1 MAIINNAP
9 TQGYIYIKDMQILY
23 DNIIYNINNL
33 YTSNKYIY
41 WKINTSDL
49 ITSNNKLDEE
59 ENLIF
64 IIKNIE
70 GVGITTTTDLLDM
83 LFDGYN
89 KKSISEKLKEVNE
102 SNRQYQKQ
110 LEITQDNIESLSKEY
125 QENLSFEQ
133 IKERLNTAIINSN
146 SLMIDLK
153 TTLIDRLSD
162 NVFNSA
168 EKADVN
174 YKLDTI
180 NNKFEEMLGYS
191 DALIDMMAEN
201 SSDVDTTSFLE
212 YQLSLQKML
221 ADLIVEIKIVTDDN
235 KENITLADISS
246 ITSDM
251 TTILITLSSFKDSC
265 SIILSIGSEGEKT
278 LGASSTISDE
288 VYNANA
294 RIDDLSNNMNELQ
307 ASLINSFAKEQQ
319 TIQGYFDANQNLS
332 NDMLPITKSL
342 LNTDGKLTR
351 TQYNSLDALANAMV
365 NYVSKI
371 EASYQSYYNN
381 EKLGDNNKQLLKE
394 YFDDFKVKHTNF
406 INSIRVDMKDLI
418 FDKDERKEFNIRI
431 ALYREARNKLNSQM
445 LNCINLIN
453 SATSEVNLQ
462 QIEKRL
468 NDKILEVQNQVNDLN
483 SKIGN
488 INSRLS
494 NIESRL
500 DALENNTNV

>member
-1 MAIINNAP
+1 MAIINNTP
-9 TQGYIYIKDMQILY
+9 NQGYIYIKDLSIKYNEQIFP
-23 DNIIYNINNL
+23 INNI
-33 YTSNKYIY
+33 YTKDKYIY
-41 WKINTSDL
+41 WKIETSDL
-49 ITSNNKLDEE
+49 VSSNNKLDEE
-59 ENLIF
+59 EDLIF
-64 IIKNIE
+64 IIKNID
-70 GVGITTTTDLLDM
+70 GVSITATTDLLDM
-83 LFDGYN
+83 LFDGYD
-89 KKSISEKLKEVNE
+89 KKSIAEKLQNVNE
-102 SNRQYQKQ
+102 NNKFYKKQ
-110 LEITQDNIESLSKEY
+110 LEITQNNIESLSKEY
-125 QENLSFEQ
+125 QENLSYDEM
-133 IKERLNTAIINSN
+133 KELLNTAIINSN

-162 NVFNSA
+162 ETFNSA

-174 YKLDTI
+174 YRLDTI
-180 NNKFEEMLGYS
+180 NNKFQEMLGYS
-191 DALIDMMAEN
+191 DALIDILTEN
-201 SSDVDTTSFLE
+201 SKDIDTISLLE

-221 ADLIVEIKIVTDDN
+221 ADLIVEIKIITEDDR
-235 KENITLADISS
+235 ENITLVDISS
-246 ITSDM
+246 ITSNI

-265 SIILSIGSEGEKT
+265 SITLSIGTEGEKT

-288 VYNANA
+288 VYNTNA
-294 RIDDLSNNMNELQ
+294 RIDDLSNNMSELQ

-394 YFDDFKVKHTNF
+394 YFDDFKEKHTNF
-406 INSIRVDMKDLI
+406 INSIKVDMKDLI
-418 FDKDERKEFNIRI
+418 FDKDERKEFNIRL

>member
-1 MAIINNAP
+1 MIENNTP
-9 TQGYIYIKDMQILY
+9 NQGYIYVKDMTILY
-23 DNIIYNINNL
+23 DNIIYNINNI
-33 YTSNKYIY
+33 YTNNKYIY
-41 WKINTSDL
+41 WKIKSSEL
-49 ITSNNKLDEE
+49 IPTNNKLDDKED
-59 ENLIF
+59 LIF
-64 IIKNIE
+64 IIKNVN
-70 GVGITTTTDLLDM
+70 GVSIQMFTDLLDM

-89 KKSISEKLKEVNE
+89 KKSIAEKLKDVNE
-102 SNRQYQKQ
+102 NNKFYKKQ

-133 IKERLNTAIINSN
+133 IKERLNTSIINSN

-153 TTLIDRLSD
+153 TTLTDRLSD
-162 NVFNSA
+162 ETFNSA

-174 YKLDTI
+174 YRLDII

-191 DALIDMMAEN
+191 DVLIDMMAEN
-201 SSDVDTTSFLE
+201 SNDVDTTSFLE

-221 ADLIVEIKIVTDDN
+221 ADLIVEIKIITEDSE
-235 KENITLADISS
+235 ENITLADISS
-246 ITSDM
+246 ITSNI

-265 SIILSIGSEGEKT
+265 STILSIGSEGEKT

-288 VYNANA
+288 VYNTNA
-294 RIDDLSNNMNELQ
+294 RIDDLSSNMNELQ

-319 TIQGYFDANQNLS
+319 TIQGYFDANQKLS
-332 NDMLPITKSL
+332 NDMLPITNSL
-342 LNTDGKLTR
+342 LNVDGKLTVA
-351 TQYNSLDALANAMV
+351 QYNSLDALANAMV

-381 EKLGDNNKQLLKE
+381 EKLGNNNKQLLKE
-394 YFDDFKVKHTNF
+394 YFDDFKAKHTNF

-418 FDKDERKEFNIRI
+418 FNKDERKEFNIRL

>member
-1 MAIINNAP
+1 MIENNTP
-9 TQGYIYIKDMQILY
+9 NQGYIYVKDMTILY
-23 DNIIYNINNL
+23 DNIIYNINNI
-33 YTSNKYIY
+33 YTNNKYIY
-41 WKINTSDL
+41 WKIKSSEL
-49 ITSNNKLDEE
+49 IPTNNKLDDKED
-59 ENLIF
+59 LIF
-64 IIKNIE
+64 IIKNVN
-70 GVGITTTTDLLDM
+70 GVSITTTTDLLEM

-89 KKSISEKLKEVNE
+89 KKSISEKLKGVNE
-102 SNRQYQKQ
+102 NNKFYKKQ

-133 IKERLNTAIINSN
+133 IKERLNTSIINSN
-146 SLMIDLK
+146 SLTIDLK
-153 TTLIDRLSD
+153 TVLIDRLSD
-162 NVFNSA
+162 ETFNSA

-174 YKLDTI
+174 YRLDII

-191 DALIDMMAEN
+191 DALIDMIAEN
-201 SSDVDTTSFLE
+201 SNDVDTTSFLE

-221 ADLIVEIKIVTDDN
+221 ADLIVEIKIVTEDDR
-235 KENITLADISS
+235 ENITLADISS
-246 ITSDM
+246 ITSNI

-265 SIILSIGSEGEKT
+265 STILSIGSEGEKT

-288 VYNANA
+288 VYNANT
-294 RIDDLSNNMNELQ
+294 RIDDLSSNMSELQ

-319 TIQGYFDANQNLS
+319 IVQEYFDVNQKYS
-332 NDMLPITKSL
+332 NEMLPITNSL
-342 LNTDGKLTR
+342 LNVDGKLTVA
-351 TQYNSLDALANAMV
+351 QYNSLDALANGMV

-394 YFDDFKVKHTNF
+394 YFDDFKKKHIDF
-406 INSIRVDMKDLI
+406 INSIKVDMKDLI
-418 FDKDERKEFNIRI
+418 FDKDERKRFSTRL

-500 DALENNTNV
+500 DALENSTNV

>member
-1 MAIINNAP
+1 MIENNTP
-9 TQGYIYIKDMQILY
+9 NQGYIYVKDMTILY
-23 DNIIYNINNL
+23 DNIIYNINNI
-33 YTSNKYIY
+33 YTNNKYIY
-41 WKINTSDL
+41 WKIKSSEL
-49 ITSNNKLDEE
+49 IPTNNKLDDKED
-59 ENLIF
+59 LIF
-64 IIKNIE
+64 IIKNVN
-70 GVGITTTTDLLDM
+70 GVSIQMFTDLLDM

-89 KKSISEKLKEVNE
+89 KKSIAEKLKDVNE
-102 SNRQYQKQ
+102 NNKFYKKQ

-133 IKERLNTAIINSN
+133 IKERLNTSIINSN

-153 TTLIDRLSD
+153 TTLTDRLSD
-162 NVFNSA
+162 ETFNSA

-174 YKLDTI
+174 YRLDII

-201 SSDVDTTSFLE
+201 SNDVDTTSFLE

-221 ADLIVEIKIVTDDN
+221 ADLIVEIKIITEDSE
-235 KENITLADISS
+235 ENITLADISS
-246 ITSDM
+246 ITSNI

-265 SIILSIGSEGEKT
+265 STILSIGSEGEKT

-288 VYNANA
+288 VYNTNA
-294 RIDDLSNNMNELQ
+294 RIDDLSSNMNELQ

-319 TIQGYFDANQNLS
+319 TIQGYFDANQKLS
-332 NDMLPITKSL
+332 NDMLPITNSL
-342 LNTDGKLTR
+342 LNVDGKLTVA
-351 TQYNSLDALANAMV
+351 QYNSLDALANAMV

-394 YFDDFKVKHTNF
+394 YFDDFKAKHTNF

-418 FDKDERKEFNIRI
+418 FNKDERKEFNIRL

>member
-9 TQGYIYIKDMQILY
+9 TQGYIYVKDMQILY
-23 DNIIYNINNL
+23 NDVIYNINNL

-41 WKINTSDL
+41 WKIETSDL
-49 ITSNNKLDEE
+49 VSSNNKLDDKED
-59 ENLIF
+59 LIF
-64 IIKNIE
+64 IIKNID
-70 GVGITTTTDLLDM
+70 GVSITTTTDLLEM

-89 KKSISEKLKEVNE
+89 KKSIAEKLKGVTEN
-102 SNRQYQKQ
+102 NKFYKKQ

-133 IKERLNTAIINSN
+133 IKERLNTSIINSN

-168 EKADVN
+168 EKADVS
-174 YKLDTI
+174 YRLDII

-191 DALIDMMAEN
+191 DALVDMMAEN
-201 SSDVDTTSFLE
+201 SNDVDMTSFLE

-221 ADLIVEIKIVTDDN
+221 ADLIVEIKIVTEDD

-265 SIILSIGSEGEKT
+265 DITVSIYSEGEKT

-288 VYNANA
+288 VYNTNA

-319 TIQGYFDANQNLS
+319 TIQECFDANQKLS
-332 NDMLPITKSL
+332 NDMLPITDSL
-342 LNTDGKLTR
+342 LNTDGKLTVS
-351 TQYNSLDALANAMV
+351 QYNSLDALANAMV

-394 YFDDFKVKHTNF
+394 YFDDFKEKHTNF
-406 INSIRVDMKDLI
+406 INSIKVDMKDLI
-418 FDKDERKEFNIRI
+418 FNKDERKRFSTRL

-494 NIESRL
+494 DIESRL

>member
-1 MAIINNAP
+1 MIENNTP
-9 TQGYIYIKDMQILY
+9 NQGYIYVKDMTILY
-23 DNIIYNINNL
+23 DNIIYNINNI
-33 YTSNKYIY
+33 YTNNKYIY
-41 WKINTSDL
+41 WKIKSSEL
-49 ITSNNKLDEE
+49 IPTNNKLDDKED
-59 ENLIF
+59 LIF
-64 IIKNIE
+64 IIKNVN
-70 GVGITTTTDLLDM
+70 GVSIQMFTDLLDM

-89 KKSISEKLKEVNE
+89 KKSIAEKLKDVNE
-102 SNRQYQKQ
+102 NNKFYKKQ

-133 IKERLNTAIINSN
+133 IKERLNTSIINSN

-153 TTLIDRLSD
+153 TTLTDRLSD
-162 NVFNSA
+162 ETFNSA

-174 YKLDTI
+174 YRLDII

-201 SSDVDTTSFLE
+201 SNDVDTTSFLE

-221 ADLIVEIKIVTDDN
+221 ADLIVEIKIITEDSE
-235 KENITLADISS
+235 ENITLADISS
-246 ITSDM
+246 ITSNI

-265 SIILSIGSEGEKT
+265 STILSIGSEGEKT

-288 VYNANA
+288 VYNTNA
-294 RIDDLSNNMNELQ
+294 RIDDLSSNMNELQ

-319 TIQGYFDANQNLS
+319 TIQGYFDANQKLS
-332 NDMLPITKSL
+332 NDMLPITNSL
-342 LNTDGKLTR
+342 LNVDGKLTVA
-351 TQYNSLDALANAMV
+351 QYNSLDALANAMV

-381 EKLGDNNKQLLKE
+381 EKLGNNNKQLLKE
-394 YFDDFKVKHTNF
+394 YFDDFKAKHTNF

-418 FDKDERKEFNIRI
+418 FNKDERKEFNIRL

>member
-9 TQGYIYIKDMQILY
+9 TQGYIYIKDLSIKYNEQIFP
-23 DNIIYNINNL
+23 INNI
-33 YTSNKYIY
+33 YTKDKYIY
-41 WKINTSDL
+41 WKIETSDL
-49 ITSNNKLDEE
+49 VSSNNKLDEE
-59 ENLIF
+59 EDLIF
-64 IIKNIE
+64 IIKNIDGI
-70 GVGITTTTDLLDM
+70 GVTTTTDLLEM

-89 KKSISEKLKEVNE
+89 KKSIAEKLKGINE
-102 SNRQYQKQ
+102 NNKFYKKQ

-133 IKERLNTAIINSN
+133 IKERLNTSIINSN

-153 TTLIDRLSD
+153 TTLTDRLSD
-162 NVFNSA
+162 ETFNSA

-174 YKLDTI
+174 YRLDTI

-201 SSDVDTTSFLE
+201 SNDVDTTSFLE

-221 ADLIVEIKIVTDDN
+221 ADLIVEIKIVTEDD

-265 SIILSIGSEGEKT
+265 DITVSIYSEGEKT

-288 VYNANA
+288 VYNTNA
-294 RIDDLSNNMNELQ
+294 RIDDLSSNMSELQ

-319 TIQGYFDANQNLS
+319 TIQGYFDANQKLS
-332 NDMLPITKSL
+332 NDMLPITNSL
-342 LNTDGKLTR
+342 LNTDGKLTVS
-351 TQYNSLDALANAMV
+351 QYNSLDALANAMV

-381 EKLGDNNKQLLKE
+381 EKLGNNNKQLLKE
-394 YFDDFKVKHTNF
+394 YFDDFKAKHTNF

-418 FDKDERKEFNIRI
+418 FDKNERKEFNIRI

-468 NDKILEVQNQVNDLN
+468 NDKILQVQNQVNALSTKIDTIN
-483 SKIGN
+483 SK
-488 INSRLS
+488 LS

-500 DALENNTNV
+500 DSLENNTTT

>member
-9 TQGYIYIKDMQILY
+9 TQGYIYVKDMQILY
-23 DNIIYNINNL
+23 NDVIYNINNL

-41 WKINTSDL
+41 WKIESSEL
-49 ITSNNKLDEE
+49 IPTNNKLDDKED
-59 ENLIF
+59 LIF
-64 IIKNIE
+64 IIKNVN
-70 GVGITTTTDLLDM
+70 GVAIQMFTDLLDM

-89 KKSISEKLKEVNE
+89 KKSIAEKLKDVNE
-102 SNRQYQKQ
+102 NNKFYKKQ

-133 IKERLNTAIINSN
+133 IKELLNTSIINSN

-153 TTLIDRLSD
+153 TTLTDRLSD
-162 NVFNSA
+162 ETFNSA

-174 YKLDTI
+174 YRLDII

-201 SSDVDTTSFLE
+201 SNDVDTTSFLE

-221 ADLIVEIKIVTDDN
+221 ADLIVEIKIVTEDDR
-235 KENITLADISS
+235 ENITLADISS
-246 ITSDM
+246 ITSNI

-265 SIILSIGSEGEKT
+265 STILSIGSEGEKT

-288 VYNANA
+288 VYNTNA
-294 RIDDLSNNMNELQ
+294 RIDDLSSNMSELQ

-319 TIQGYFDANQNLS
+319 TIQGYFDANQKYS
-332 NDMLPITKSL
+332 NDMLPIINSL
-342 LNTDGKLTR
+342 LNVDGKLTVA
-351 TQYNSLDALANAMV
+351 QYNSLDALANGMV

-394 YFDDFKVKHTNF
+394 YFDDFKAKHTDF
-406 INSIRVDMKDLI
+406 INSIKVDMKDLI
-418 FDKDERKEFNIRI
+418 FNKDERKRFTIRL

>member
-1 MAIINNAP
+1 MIENNTP
-9 TQGYIYIKDMQILY
+9 NQGYIYVKDMTILY
-23 DNIIYNINNL
+23 DNIIYNINNI
-33 YTSNKYIY
+33 YTNNKYIY
-41 WKINTSDL
+41 WKIKSSEL
-49 ITSNNKLDEE
+49 IPTNNKLDDKED
-59 ENLIF
+59 LIF
-64 IIKNIE
+64 IIKNVN
-70 GVGITTTTDLLDM
+70 GVSIQMFTDLLDM

-89 KKSISEKLKEVNE
+89 KKSIAEKLKDVNE
-102 SNRQYQKQ
+102 NNKFYKKQ

-133 IKERLNTAIINSN
+133 IKERLNTSIINSN

-153 TTLIDRLSD
+153 TTLTDRLSD
-162 NVFNSA
+162 ETFNSA

-174 YKLDTI
+174 YRLDII

-201 SSDVDTTSFLE
+201 SNDVDTTSFLE

-221 ADLIVEIKIVTDDN
+221 ADLIVEIKIITEDSE
-235 KENITLADISS
+235 ENITLADISS
-246 ITSDM
+246 ITSNI

-265 SIILSIGSEGEKT
+265 STILSIGSEGEKT

-288 VYNANA
+288 VYNTNA
-294 RIDDLSNNMNELQ
+294 RIDDLSSNMNELQ

-319 TIQGYFDANQNLS
+319 TIQGYFDANQKLS
-332 NDMLPITKSL
+332 NDMLPITNSL
-342 LNTDGKLTR
+342 LNVDGKLTVA
-351 TQYNSLDALANAMV
+351 QYNSLDALANAMV

-381 EKLGDNNKQLLKE
+381 EKLGNNNKQLLKE
-394 YFDDFKVKHTNF
+394 YFDDFKTKHTNF

-418 FDKDERKEFNIRI
+418 FNKDERKEFNIRL

-500 DALENNTNV
+500 DALENNTHI

>member
-1 MAIINNAP
+1 MIENNTP
-9 TQGYIYIKDMQILY
+9 NQGYIYVKDMTILY
-23 DNIIYNINNL
+23 DNIIYNINNI
-33 YTSNKYIY
+33 YTNNKYIY
-41 WKINTSDL
+41 WKIKSSEL
-49 ITSNNKLDEE
+49 IPTNNKLDDKED
-59 ENLIF
+59 LIF
-64 IIKNIE
+64 IIKNVN
-70 GVGITTTTDLLDM
+70 GVSIQMFTDLLDM

-89 KKSISEKLKEVNE
+89 KKSIAEKLKDVNE
-102 SNRQYQKQ
+102 NNKFYKKQ

-133 IKERLNTAIINSN
+133 IKELLNTAIINSN

-153 TTLIDRLSD
+153 TTLTDRLSD
-162 NVFNSA
+162 ETFNSA

-174 YKLDTI
+174 YRLDII

-201 SSDVDTTSFLE
+201 SNDVDTTSFLE

-221 ADLIVEIKIVTDDN
+221 ADLIVEIKIVTEDDR
-235 KENITLADISS
+235 ENITLADISS
-246 ITSDM
+246 ITSNI

-265 SIILSIGSEGEKT
+265 DITLSISTEGEKT

-288 VYNANA
+288 VYNTNA
-294 RIDDLSNNMNELQ
+294 RIDDLSSNMNELQ

-319 TIQGYFDANQNLS
+319 TIQGYFDANQKLS
-332 NDMLPITKSL
+332 NDMLPITNSL
-342 LNTDGKLTR
+342 LNVDGKLTVA
-351 TQYNSLDALANAMV
+351 QYNSLDALANAMV

-381 EKLGDNNKQLLKE
+381 EKLGNNNKQLLKE
-394 YFDDFKVKHTNF
+394 YFDDFKAKHTNF

-418 FDKDERKEFNIRI
+418 FNKDERKEFNIRL

>member
-9 TQGYIYIKDMQILY
+9 TQGYIYIKDMTILY
-23 DNIIYNINNL
+23 DNIIYNINNI
-33 YTSNKYIY
+33 YTNNKYIY
-41 WKINTSDL
+41 WKIKSSEL
-49 ITSNNKLDEE
+49 IPTNNKLDDKED
-59 ENLIF
+59 LIF
-64 IIKNIE
+64 IIKNVN
-70 GVGITTTTDLLDM
+70 GVSITTTTDLLEM

-89 KKSISEKLKEVNE
+89 KKSIAEKLQNVTENNKF
-102 SNRQYQKQ
+102 YKKQ

-133 IKERLNTAIINSN
+133 IKERLNTSIINSN

-153 TTLIDRLSD
+153 TTLTDRLSD
-162 NVFNSA
+162 EIFNSA

-174 YKLDTI
+174 YRLDVI
-180 NNKFEEMLGYS
+180 NNKFQEMLGYS

-201 SSDVDTTSFLE
+201 SNDVDMTSFLE

-221 ADLIVEIKIVTDDN
+221 ADLIVEIKIVTEDD

-265 SIILSIGSEGEKT
+265 DITVSIYSEGEKT

-288 VYNANA
+288 VYNTNA
-294 RIDDLSNNMNELQ
+294 RIDDLSSNMSELQ

-319 TIQGYFDANQNLS
+319 TIQGYFDANQKLS
-332 NDMLPITKSL
+332 NDMLPITNSL
-342 LNTDGKLTR
+342 LNTDGKLTVS
-351 TQYNSLDALANAMV
+351 QYNSLDALANAMV

-381 EKLGDNNKQLLKE
+381 EKLGNNNKQLLKE
-394 YFDDFKVKHTNF
+394 YFDDFKAKHTNF

-418 FDKDERKEFNIRI
+418 FDKNERKEFNIRI

-468 NDKILEVQNQVNDLN
+468 NDKILQVQNQVNALSTKIDTIN
-483 SKIGN
+483 SK
-488 INSRLS
+488 LS

-500 DALENNTNV
+500 DSLENNTTT

>member
-9 TQGYIYIKDMQILY
+9 TQGYIYIKDLSIKYNEQIFP
-23 DNIIYNINNL
+23 INNI
-33 YTSNKYIY
+33 YTKDKYIY
-41 WKINTSDL
+41 WKIETSDL
-49 ITSNNKLDEE
+49 VSSNNKLDDKED
-59 ENLIF
+59 LIF

-70 GVGITTTTDLLDM
+70 GVSVTTTTDTLEM

-89 KKSISEKLKEVNE
+89 KKSIAEKLKGVTEN
-102 SNRQYQKQ
+102 NKFYKKQ

-133 IKERLNTAIINSN
+133 IKELLNTAIINSN

-153 TTLIDRLSD
+153 TTLTDRLSD
-162 NVFNSA
+162 ETFNSA

-174 YKLDTI
+174 YRLDTI

-201 SSDVDTTSFLE
+201 SNDVDTTSFLE

-221 ADLIVEIKIVTDDN
+221 ADLIVEIKIVTEDDR
-235 KENITLADISS
+235 ENITLADISS
-246 ITSDM
+246 ITSNI

-265 SIILSIGSEGEKT
+265 STILSIGSEGEKT

-288 VYNANA
+288 VYNTNA
-294 RIDDLSNNMNELQ
+294 RIDDLSSNMSELQ

-319 TIQGYFDANQNLS
+319 TIQGYFDANQKYS
-332 NDMLPITKSL
+332 NDMLPIINSL
-342 LNTDGKLTR
+342 LNVDGKLTVA
-351 TQYNSLDALANAMV
+351 QYNSLDALANGMV

-394 YFDDFKVKHTNF
+394 YFDDFKAKHTDF
-406 INSIRVDMKDLI
+406 INSIKVDMKDLI
-418 FDKDERKEFNIRI
+418 FNKDERKRFTIRL

>member
-9 TQGYIYIKDMQILY
+9 TQGYIYVKDMQILY

-41 WKINTSDL
+41 WKIETSDL
-49 ITSNNKLDEE
+49 VSSNNKLDEE

-70 GVGITTTTDLLDM
+70 GVGITTTTDTLDM

-89 KKSISEKLKEVNE
+89 KKSIAEKLQNVNE
-102 SNRQYQKQ
+102 NNKFYKKQ

-133 IKERLNTAIINSN
+133 IKERLNTSIINSN

-162 NVFNSA
+162 EIFNSA
-168 EKADVN
+168 EKADVS
-174 YKLDTI
+174 YRLDTI

-201 SSDVDTTSFLE
+201 SNDVDTTSFLE

-246 ITSDM
+246 ITSNI

-265 SIILSIGSEGEKT
+265 DTTLSVSSEGEKT

-288 VYNANA
+288 VYNTNA
-294 RIDDLSNNMNELQ
+294 RIDDLSNNMTELQ

-342 LNTDGKLTR
+342 LNTDGKLTK

-394 YFDDFKVKHTNF
+394 YFDDFKEKHTDF
-406 INSIRVDMKDLI
+406 INSIKVDMKDLI
-418 FDKDERKEFNIRI
+418 FDKDERKKFNTRL
-431 ALYREARNKLNSQM
+431 ALYRETRNKLNSQM
-445 LNCINLIN
+445 LSCINLIN

-500 DALENNTNV
+500 DSLENNTNV

>member
-1 MAIINNAP
+1 MIENNTP
-9 TQGYIYIKDMQILY
+9 NQGYIYIKDMQVLY
-23 DNIIYNINNL
+23 NDVIYNINNI
-33 YTSNKYIY
+33 YSNNKYIY
-41 WKINTSDL
+41 WKIETSNL
-49 ITSNNKLDEE
+49 ITSNNKLNEE
-59 ENLIF
+59 ESLIC
-64 IIKNIE
+64 IIKNVD
-70 GVGITTTTDLLDM
+70 GVAIQMPTEIISI
-83 LFDGYN
+83 LFDGYD
-89 KKSISEKLKEVNE
+89 KKSISEKLKGINE
-102 SNRQYQKQ
+102 NNKSYKKQ

-133 IKERLNTAIINSN
+133 IKELLNTAIINSN

-162 NVFNSA
+162 ETFNSA

-174 YKLDTI
+174 YRLDTI

-191 DALIDMMAEN
+191 DALIDMMVEN
-201 SSDVDTTSFLE
+201 SNDVDTTSFLE

-221 ADLIVEIKIVTDDN
+221 ADLIVEIKIITEDN
-235 KENITLADISS
+235 RENITLADISS
-246 ITSDM
+246 ITSNI

-265 SIILSIGSEGEKT
+265 DITVSIYSEGEKT

-288 VYNANA
+288 VYNTNA
-294 RIDDLSNNMNELQ
+294 RIDDLSSNMYELQ

-319 TIQGYFDANQNLS
+319 TIQGYFDANQKYS
-332 NDMLPITKSL
+332 NDMLPITNSL
-342 LNTDGKLTR
+342 LNVDGKLTVA
-351 TQYNSLDALANAMV
+351 QYNSLDALANAMV

-394 YFDDFKVKHTNF
+394 YFDDFKAKHTNF

-453 SATSEVNLQ
+453 SATSEINLQ

-500 DALENNTNV
+500 DALENNTTT

>member
-9 TQGYIYIKDMQILY
+9 TQGYIYVKDLSIKYNEQIFP
-23 DNIIYNINNL
+23 INNI
-33 YTSNKYIY
+33 YTKDKYIY
-41 WKINTSDL
+41 WKIETSDL
-49 ITSNNKLDEE
+49 VSSNNKLDDKED
-59 ENLIF
+59 LIF
-64 IIKNIE
+64 IIKNID
-70 GVGITTTTDLLDM
+70 GVSITTTTDLLDM
-83 LFDGYN
+83 LFDGYD
-89 KKSISEKLKEVNE
+89 KKSIAEKLQNVNE
-102 SNRQYQKQ
+102 NNKFYKKQ

-133 IKERLNTAIINSN
+133 IKELLNTAIINSN

-153 TTLIDRLSD
+153 TTLTDRLSD
-162 NVFNSA
+162 ETFNSA

-174 YKLDTI
+174 YRLDII

-201 SSDVDTTSFLE
+201 SNDVDTTSFLE

-221 ADLIVEIKIVTDDN
+221 ADLIVEIKIVTEDDR
-235 KENITLADISS
+235 ENITLADISS
-246 ITSDM
+246 ITSNI

-265 SIILSIGSEGEKT
+265 STILSIGSEGEKT

-288 VYNANA
+288 VYNTNA
-294 RIDDLSNNMNELQ
+294 RIDDLSSNMSELQ

-319 TIQGYFDANQNLS
+319 TVQGYFDANQKYS
-332 NDMLPITKSL
+332 NDMLPITNSL
-342 LNTDGKLTR
+342 LNVDGKLTVA
-351 TQYNSLDALANAMV
+351 QYNSLDALANGMI

-381 EKLGDNNKQLLKE
+381 EKLGNNNKQLLKE
-394 YFDDFKVKHTNF
+394 YFDDFKAKHTNF

-418 FDKDERKEFNIRI
+418 FDKDERKEFNIRL

-500 DALENNTNV
+500 DALENNTTT

>member
-1 MAIINNAP
+1 
-9 TQGYIYIKDMQILY
+9 
-23 DNIIYNINNL
+23 
-33 YTSNKYIY
+33 
-41 WKINTSDL
+41 
-49 ITSNNKLDEE
+49 
-59 ENLIF
+59 
-64 IIKNIE
+64 
-70 GVGITTTTDLLDM
+70 
-83 LFDGYN
+83 
-89 KKSISEKLKEVNE
+89 
-102 SNRQYQKQ
+102 
-110 LEITQDNIESLSKEY
+110 
-125 QENLSFEQ
+125 
-133 IKERLNTAIINSN
+133 
-146 SLMIDLK
+146 
-153 TTLIDRLSD
+153 
-162 NVFNSA
+162 
-168 EKADVN
+168 
-174 YKLDTI
+174 
-180 NNKFEEMLGYS
+180 
-191 DALIDMMAEN
+191 
-201 SSDVDTTSFLE
+201 
-212 YQLSLQKML
+212 ML
-221 ADLIVEIKIVTDDN
+221 ADLIVEIKIITEDN
-235 KENITLADISS
+235 RENITLVDISS
-246 ITSDM
+246 ITSNI

-265 SIILSIGSEGEKT
+265 STILSIGSEGEKT

-288 VYNANA
+288 VYNTNA
-294 RIDDLSNNMNELQ
+294 RIDDLSSNMSELQ

-319 TIQGYFDANQNLS
+319 TIQGYFDANQKYS

-342 LNTDGKLTR
+342 LNTDGKLTVA
-351 TQYNSLDALANAMV
+351 QYNSLDALANAMV

-381 EKLGDNNKQLLKE
+381 EKLGNNNKQLLKE
-394 YFDDFKVKHTNF
+394 YFDDFKTKHTNF

-418 FDKDERKEFNIRI
+418 FNKDERKEFNIRL

>member
-9 TQGYIYIKDMQILY
+9 TQGYIYIKDLSIKYNEQIFP
-23 DNIIYNINNL
+23 INNI
-33 YTSNKYIY
+33 YTKDKYIY
-41 WKINTSDL
+41 WKIETSDL
-49 ITSNNKLDEE
+49 VSSNNKLDEK

-70 GVGITTTTDLLDM
+70 GIGVTTTTEIISI
-83 LFDGYN
+83 LFDGYD
-89 KKSISEKLKEVNE
+89 KKSISEKLKGINE
-102 SNRQYQKQ
+102 NNKFYKKQ

-133 IKERLNTAIINSN
+133 IKELLNTAIINSN

-153 TTLIDRLSD
+153 TTLTDRLSD
-162 NVFNSA
+162 ETFNSA

-174 YKLDTI
+174 YRLDII

-201 SSDVDTTSFLE
+201 SNDVDTTSFLE

-221 ADLIVEIKIVTDDN
+221 ADLIVEIKIVTEDDR
-235 KENITLADISS
+235 ENITLVDVSS
-246 ITSDM
+246 ITSNI

-265 SIILSIGSEGEKT
+265 SITLSIGTEGEKT

-288 VYNANA
+288 VYNTNT

-319 TIQGYFDANQNLS
+319 TIQGYFDANQKLS
-332 NDMLPITKSL
+332 NDMLPITNSL
-342 LNTDGKLTR
+342 LNTDGKLTVA
-351 TQYNSLDALANAMV
+351 QYNSLDALANAMV

-394 YFDDFKVKHTNF
+394 YFDDFKAKHTNF

-418 FDKDERKEFNIRI
+418 FNKDERKEFNIRL

>member
-41 WKINTSDL
+41 WKIETSDL
-49 ITSNNKLDEE
+49 VSSNNKLDEE

-70 GVGITTTTDLLDM
+70 GVGITTTTKIISI

-89 KKSISEKLKEVNE
+89 KKSIAEKLKEVNE
-102 SNRQYQKQ
+102 NNRQYQKQ

-133 IKERLNTAIINSN
+133 IKERLNTSIINSN
-146 SLMIDLK
+146 SSMIDLK

-180 NNKFEEMLGYS
+180 NNKFQEMLGYS
-191 DALIDMMAEN
+191 DALVDMMAEN
-201 SSDVDTTSFLE
+201 SNNVDTTSLLE

-221 ADLIVEIKIVTDDN
+221 ADLVTEIKIITEGSE
-235 KENITLADISS
+235 ENITLADISS

-265 SIILSIGSEGEKT
+265 DITVSIFSEGEKT

-288 VYNANA
+288 VYNTNT

-394 YFDDFKVKHTNF
+394 YFDDFKEKHTNF
-406 INSIRVDMKDLI
+406 INSIKVDMKDLI
-418 FDKDERKEFNIRI
+418 FDKDERKKFNIRLT
-431 ALYREARNKLNSQM
+431 LYREARNKLNSQM

>member
-1 MAIINNAP
+1 MIENNTP
-9 TQGYIYIKDMQILY
+9 NQGYIYIKDMQVLY
-23 DNIIYNINNL
+23 NDVIYNINNI
-33 YTSNKYIY
+33 YSSNKYIY
-41 WKINTSDL
+41 WKIETSNL
-49 ITSNNKLDEE
+49 ITSNNKLNEE
-59 ENLIF
+59 ESLIC
-64 IIKNIE
+64 IIKNVD
-70 GVGITTTTDLLDM
+70 GVAIQMPTEIISI
-83 LFDGYN
+83 LFDGYD
-89 KKSISEKLKEVNE
+89 KRSISEKIKSINKN
-102 SNRQYQKQ
+102 SKSYKKQ

-133 IKERLNTAIINSN
+133 IKERLNTSIINSN

-153 TTLIDRLSD
+153 TVLIDRLSD
-162 NVFNSA
+162 EVFNSD
-168 EKADVN
+168 EKADVS
-174 YKLDTI
+174 YRLDII

-191 DALIDMMAEN
+191 DALVDMMAEN
-201 SSDVDTTSFLE
+201 SNDVDMTSFLE

-221 ADLIVEIKIVTDDN
+221 ADLIVEIKIVTEDD

-265 SIILSIGSEGEKT
+265 DITVSIYSEGEKT

-288 VYNANA
+288 VYNTNA
-294 RIDDLSNNMNELQ
+294 RIDDLSSNMYELQ

-319 TIQGYFDANQNLS
+319 TIQGYFDANQKYS

-342 LNTDGKLTR
+342 LNTDGKLTVA
-351 TQYNSLDALANAMV
+351 QYNSLDALANAMV

-394 YFDDFKVKHTNF
+394 YFDDFKAKHTNF

-418 FDKDERKEFNIRI
+418 FDKDERKEFNIRL

-500 DALENNTNV
+500 DALENNTTT

>member
-1 MAIINNAP
+1 MIENNTP
-9 TQGYIYIKDMQILY
+9 NQGYIYVKDMTILY
-23 DNIIYNINNL
+23 DNIIYNINNI
-33 YTSNKYIY
+33 YTNNKYIY
-41 WKINTSDL
+41 WKIKSSEL
-49 ITSNNKLDEE
+49 IPTNNKLDDKED
-59 ENLIF
+59 LIF
-64 IIKNIE
+64 IIKNVN
-70 GVGITTTTDLLDM
+70 GVSIQMFTDLLDM

-89 KKSISEKLKEVNE
+89 KKSIAEKLKDVNE
-102 SNRQYQKQ
+102 NNKFYKKQ

-133 IKERLNTAIINSN
+133 IKERLNTSIINSN

-153 TTLIDRLSD
+153 TTLTDRLSD
-162 NVFNSA
+162 ETFNSA

-174 YKLDTI
+174 YRLDII

-201 SSDVDTTSFLE
+201 SNDVDTTSFLE

-221 ADLIVEIKIVTDDN
+221 ADLIVEIKIITEDSE
-235 KENITLADISS
+235 ENITLADISS
-246 ITSDM
+246 ITSNI

-265 SIILSIGSEGEKT
+265 STILSIGSEGEKT

-288 VYNANA
+288 VYNTNA
-294 RIDDLSNNMNELQ
+294 RIDDLSSNMNELQ

-319 TIQGYFDANQNLS
+319 TIQGYFDANQKLS
-332 NDMLPITKSL
+332 NDMLPITNSL
-342 LNTDGKLTR
+342 LNVDGKLTVA
-351 TQYNSLDALANAMV
+351 QYNSLDALANAMV

-381 EKLGDNNKQLLKE
+381 EKLGNNNKQLLKE
-394 YFDDFKVKHTNF
+394 YFDNFKAKHTNF

-418 FDKDERKEFNIRI
+418 FNKDERKEFNIRL

-500 DALENNTNV
+500 DALENNTNA

>member
-1 MAIINNAP
+1 MAIINNTP
-9 TQGYIYIKDMQILY
+9 NQGYIYIKDMTILY
-23 DNIIYNINNL
+23 DNIIYNINNI
-33 YTSNKYIY
+33 YTNNKYIY
-41 WKINTSDL
+41 WKIKSSEL
-49 ITSNNKLDEE
+49 IPTNNKLDDKED
-59 ENLIF
+59 LIF
-64 IIKNIE
+64 IIKNVN
-70 GVGITTTTDLLDM
+70 GVSITTTTDLLDM

-89 KKSISEKLKEVNE
+89 KKSIAEKLQNVNE
-102 SNRQYQKQ
+102 NNKFYKKQ

-133 IKERLNTAIINSN
+133 IKELLNTAIINSN

-153 TTLIDRLSD
+153 TTLTDRLSD
-162 NVFNSA
+162 ETFNSA

-174 YKLDTI
+174 YRLDII

-201 SSDVDTTSFLE
+201 SNDVDTTSFLE

-221 ADLIVEIKIVTDDN
+221 ADLIVEIKIVTEDDR
-235 KENITLADISS
+235 ENITLADISS
-246 ITSDM
+246 ITSNI

-265 SIILSIGSEGEKT
+265 STILSIGSEGEKT

-288 VYNANA
+288 VYNTNA
-294 RIDDLSNNMNELQ
+294 RIDDLSSNMNELQ
-307 ASLINSFAKEQQ
+307 SSLINSFAKEQQ
-319 TIQGYFDANQNLS
+319 TIQGYFDANQKLS
-332 NDMLPITKSL
+332 NDMLPITNSL
-342 LNTDGKLTR
+342 LNVDGKLTVA
-351 TQYNSLDALANAMV
+351 QYNSLDALANGMI

-394 YFDDFKVKHTNF
+394 YFDDFKEKHTDF
-406 INSIRVDMKDLI
+406 INSIKVDMKDLT
-418 FDKDERKEFNIRI
+418 FDKDERKEFNIRL
-431 ALYREARNKLNSQM
+431 ALYRETRNKLNSQM

>member
-9 TQGYIYIKDMQILY
+9 TQGYIYIKDMTILY
-23 DNIIYNINNL
+23 DNIIYNINNI
-33 YTSNKYIY
+33 YTNNKYIY
-41 WKINTSDL
+41 WKIESSNL
-49 ITSNNKLDEE
+49 ITSNNKLDDKED
-59 ENLIF
+59 LIF
-64 IIKNIE
+64 IIKNVN
-70 GVGITTTTDLLDM
+70 GVAIQMSTDLLEM

-89 KKSISEKLKEVNE
+89 KKSIAEKLQKVNE
-102 SNRQYQKQ
+102 NNKFYKKQ

-133 IKERLNTAIINSN
+133 IKERLNTSIINSN

-162 NVFNSA
+162 EIFNSA
-168 EKADVN
+168 EKADVS
-174 YKLDTI
+174 YRLDII

-201 SSDVDTTSFLE
+201 SNDVDTTSFLE

-221 ADLIVEIKIVTDDN
+221 ADLVTEIKVITNDDR
-235 KENITLADISS
+235 ENITLADISS
-246 ITSDM
+246 ITSNI

-265 SIILSIGSEGEKT
+265 DTTLSVSSEGEKT

-288 VYNANA
+288 VYNTNA
-294 RIDDLSNNMNELQ
+294 RIDDLSNNMTELQ

-332 NDMLPITKSL
+332 NDMLSITKSL
-342 LNTDGKLTR
+342 LNTDGKLTK

-394 YFDDFKVKHTNF
+394 YFDNFKEKHTDF
-406 INSIRVDMKDLI
+406 INSIKVDMKDLI
-418 FDKDERKEFNIRI
+418 FDKDERKKFNIRL

-500 DALENNTNV
+500 DSLENDTNA

>member
-9 TQGYIYIKDMQILY
+9 TQGYIYIKDMTILY
-23 DNIIYNINNL
+23 DNIIYNINNI
-33 YTSNKYIY
+33 YTNNKYIY
-41 WKINTSDL
+41 WKIKSSEL
-49 ITSNNKLDEE
+49 IPTNNKLDDKED
-59 ENLIF
+59 LIF
-64 IIKNIE
+64 IIKNVN
-70 GVGITTTTDLLDM
+70 GVSITTTTDLLEM

-89 KKSISEKLKEVNE
+89 KKSIAEKLQNVTENNKF
-102 SNRQYQKQ
+102 YKKQ

-133 IKERLNTAIINSN
+133 IKERLNTSIINSN

-153 TTLIDRLSD
+153 TTLTDRLSD
-162 NVFNSA
+162 EIFNSA

-174 YKLDTI
+174 YRLDVI
-180 NNKFEEMLGYS
+180 NNKFQEMLGYS

-201 SSDVDTTSFLE
+201 SNDVDMTSFLE

-221 ADLIVEIKIVTDDN
+221 ADLIVEIKIVTEDD

-265 SIILSIGSEGEKT
+265 DITVSIYSEGEKT

-288 VYNANA
+288 VYNTNA
-294 RIDDLSNNMNELQ
+294 RIDDLSSNMSELQ

-319 TIQGYFDANQNLS
+319 TIQGYFDANQKLS
-332 NDMLPITKSL
+332 NDMLPITNSL
-342 LNTDGKLTR
+342 LNTDGKLTVS
-351 TQYNSLDALANAMV
+351 QYNSLDALANAMV

-381 EKLGDNNKQLLKE
+381 EKLGNNNKQLLKE
-394 YFDDFKVKHTNF
+394 YFDDFKAKHTNF

-468 NDKILEVQNQVNDLN
+468 NDKILQVQNQVNALSTKIDTIN
-483 SKIGN
+483 SK
-488 INSRLS
+488 LS

-500 DALENNTNV
+500 DSLENNTTT

>member
-1 MAIINNAP
+1 MAIENNTP
-9 TQGYIYIKDMQILY
+9 NQGYIYIKDMTILY
-23 DNIIYNINNL
+23 DNIIYNINNI
-33 YTSNKYIY
+33 YTNNKYIY
-41 WKINTSDL
+41 WKIKSSEL
-49 ITSNNKLDEE
+49 IPTNNKLDDRED
-59 ENLIF
+59 LIF
-64 IIKNIE
+64 IIKNVN
-70 GVGITTTTDLLDM
+70 GVSITTTTEIISI

-89 KKSISEKLKEVNE
+89 KKSIAEKLQKVNE
-102 SNRQYQKQ
+102 NNKFYKKQ

-133 IKERLNTAIINSN
+133 IKELLNTAIINSN

-153 TTLIDRLSD
+153 TTLTDRLSD
-162 NVFNSA
+162 ETFNSA

-174 YKLDTI
+174 YRLDTI

-201 SSDVDTTSFLE
+201 SNDVDTTSFLE

-221 ADLIVEIKIVTDDN
+221 ADLVTEIKIITEDSE
-235 KENITLADISS
+235 ENITLADISS
-246 ITSDM
+246 ITSNI

-265 SIILSIGSEGEKT
+265 SAILSIGSEGEKT

-288 VYNANA
+288 VYNTNT
-294 RIDDLSNNMNELQ
+294 RIDDLSSNMSELQ

-319 TIQGYFDANQNLS
+319 TIQGYFDANQKLS
-332 NDMLPITKSL
+332 NDMLPITNSL
-342 LNTDGKLTR
+342 LNVDGKLTVA
-351 TQYNSLDALANAMV
+351 QYNSLDALANGMV

-394 YFDDFKVKHTNF
+394 YFDDFKEKHTNF
-406 INSIRVDMKDLI
+406 INSIKVDMKDLI
-418 FDKDERKEFNIRI
+418 FNKDERKEFNIRL

>member
-1 MAIINNAP
+1 MAIENNSP
-9 TQGYIYIKDMQILY
+9 TQKYIYIKDLVIKYSEKLY
-23 DNIIYNINNL
+23 PINNL

-41 WKINTSDL
+41 WKIETSDL
-49 ITSNNKLDEE
+49 VSSNNKLDEE

-64 IIKNIE
+64 IIKNIDGI
-70 GVGITTTTDLLDM
+70 GVTTTTDLLDM
-83 LFDGYN
+83 LFDGYD
-89 KKSISEKLKEVNE
+89 KKSISEKLKGVNE
-102 SNRQYQKQ
+102 NNKFYKKQ
-110 LEITQDNIESLSKEY
+110 LEITQDNIENLSKEY

-133 IKERLNTAIINSN
+133 IKERLNTSIINSN

-153 TTLIDRLSD
+153 TTLTDRLSD
-162 NVFNSA
+162 ETFNSA

-174 YKLDTI
+174 YRLDII

-191 DALIDMMAEN
+191 DALVDMMAEN
-201 SSDVDTTSFLE
+201 SNDVDTTSFLE

-221 ADLIVEIKIVTDDN
+221 ADLIVEIKIITEDD

-265 SIILSIGSEGEKT
+265 DIIVSIYSEGEKT

-288 VYNANA
+288 VYNTNA

-319 TIQGYFDANQNLS
+319 TIQGYFDANQNYS

-342 LNTDGKLTR
+342 LNTDGKLTVA
-351 TQYNSLDALANAMV
+351 QYNSLDALANAMV

-381 EKLGDNNKQLLKE
+381 EKLGNNNKQLLKE
-394 YFDDFKVKHTNF
+394 YFDDFKAKHTNF

-418 FDKDERKEFNIRI
+418 FNKDERKEFNIRL

-453 SATSEVNLQ
+453 SATSEINLQ

>member
-1 MAIINNAP
+1 MAIENNSP
-9 TQGYIYIKDMQILY
+9 TQKYIYIKDLVIKYSEKLY
-23 DNIIYNINNL
+23 PINNL

-41 WKINTSDL
+41 WKIETSDL
-49 ITSNNKLDEE
+49 VSSNNKLDEE

-64 IIKNIE
+64 IIKNIDGI
-70 GVGITTTTDLLDM
+70 GVTTTTDLLDM
-83 LFDGYN
+83 LFDGYD
-89 KKSISEKLKEVNE
+89 KKSISEKLKGVNE
-102 SNRQYQKQ
+102 NNKFYKKQ
-110 LEITQDNIESLSKEY
+110 LEITQDNIENLSKEY

-153 TTLIDRLSD
+153 TTLTDRLSD
-162 NVFNSA
+162 ETFNSA

-174 YKLDTI
+174 YRLDII

-201 SSDVDTTSFLE
+201 SNDVDTTSFLE

-221 ADLIVEIKIVTDDN
+221 ADLIVEIKIVTEDDR
-235 KENITLADISS
+235 ENITLADISS
-246 ITSDM
+246 ITSNI

-265 SIILSIGSEGEKT
+265 STILSIGSEGEKT

-288 VYNANA
+288 VYNTNA
-294 RIDDLSNNMNELQ
+294 RIDDLSSNMNELQ

-319 TIQGYFDANQNLS
+319 TIQGYFDANQKYS
-332 NDMLPITKSL
+332 NDMLPITNSL
-342 LNTDGKLTR
+342 LNVDGKLTVA
-351 TQYNSLDALANAMV
+351 QYNSLDALANGMI

-381 EKLGDNNKQLLKE
+381 EQLLKE
-394 YFDDFKVKHTNF
+394 YFNDFKEKHTDF
-406 INSIRVDMKDLI
+406 INSIKVDMKDLT
-418 FDKDERKEFNIRI
+418 FDKDERKRFSTRL

>member
-1 MAIINNAP
+1 MAIINNTP
-9 TQGYIYIKDMQILY
+9 TQGYVYIKDMQILY
-23 DNIIYNINNL
+23 NDVIYNINNM
-33 YTSNKYIY
+33 YIKEKYIY
-41 WKINTSDL
+41 WKIESSNL
-49 ITSNNKLDEE
+49 ITSNNKLDDEE
-59 ENLIF
+59 DLIF
-64 IIKNIE
+64 VIKNVD
-70 GVGITTTTDLLDM
+70 GVAIQMSTEIISI

-89 KKSISEKLKEVNE
+89 KKTISEKIKSINE
-102 SNRQYQKQ
+102 NNKSYKKQ

-133 IKERLNTAIINSN
+133 IKERLNTSIINSN

-153 TTLIDRLSD
+153 TVLIDRLSD
-162 NVFNSA
+162 EVFNSD
-168 EKADVN
+168 EKADAN
-174 YKLDTI
+174 YRLDTI
-180 NNKFEEMLGYS
+180 NNKFQEMLGYS
-191 DALIDMMAEN
+191 DALVDMMAEN
-201 SSDVDTTSFLE
+201 SNDVDTTSLLE
-212 YQLSLQKML
+212 YQLSLEKML
-221 ADLIVEIKIVTDDN
+221 ADLVTEIKVITEDGE
-235 KENITLADISS
+235 ENITLADISS
-246 ITSDM
+246 ITSDI

-265 SIILSIGSEGEKT
+265 DITISTSSEGEKT

-288 VYNANA
+288 VYNTNT
-294 RIDDLSNNMNELQ
+294 RIDDLSSNMYELQ

-319 TIQGYFDANQNLS
+319 TIQEYFDANQRYS
-332 NDMLPITKSL
+332 NNMLPITNSL
-342 LNTDGKLTR
+342 LNVDGKLTVA
-351 TQYNSLDALANAMV
+351 QYNSLDALANAMV

-394 YFDDFKVKHTNF
+394 YFDDFKAKHTNF

-468 NDKILEVQNQVNDLN
+468 NDKILEVQNQVNTLSTKIDTIN
-483 SKIGN
+483 SK
-488 INSRLS
+488 LS

-500 DALENNTNV
+500 DSLENNTTT

>member
-1 MAIINNAP
+1 MAIENNSP
-9 TQGYIYIKDMQILY
+9 TQKYIYIKDLVIKYSEKLY
-23 DNIIYNINNL
+23 PINNL

-41 WKINTSDL
+41 WKIETSDL
-49 ITSNNKLDEE
+49 VSSNNKLDDKED
-59 ENLIF
+59 LIF

-70 GVGITTTTDLLDM
+70 GVSVTTTTDTLDM
-83 LFDGYN
+83 LFDGYD
-89 KKSISEKLKEVNE
+89 KKSIAEKLQNVTENNKF
-102 SNRQYQKQ
+102 YKKQ
-110 LEITQDNIESLSKEY
+110 LEITQNNIESLSKEY
-125 QENLSFEQ
+125 QENLSYDEM
-133 IKERLNTAIINSN
+133 KELLNTAIINSN

-162 NVFNSA
+162 ETFNSA

-174 YKLDTI
+174 YRLDTI
-180 NNKFEEMLGYS
+180 NNKFQEMLGYS
-191 DALIDMMAEN
+191 DALIDILTEN
-201 SSDVDTTSFLE
+201 SKDIDTTSLLE

-221 ADLIVEIKIVTDDN
+221 ADLIVEIKIITEDN
-235 KENITLADISS
+235 RENITLVDISS
-246 ITSDM
+246 ITSNI

-265 SIILSIGSEGEKT
+265 SITLSIGTEGEKT

-288 VYNANA
+288 VYNTNA
-294 RIDDLSNNMNELQ
+294 RIDDLSSNMSELQ

-319 TIQGYFDANQNLS
+319 TIQGYFDANQKYS

-342 LNTDGKLTR
+342 LNTDGKLTVA
-351 TQYNSLDALANAMV
+351 QYNSLDALANAMV

-394 YFDDFKVKHTNF
+394 YFDDFKAKHTNF

-418 FDKDERKEFNIRI
+418 FNKDERKEFNIRL

-500 DALENNTNV
+500 DVLENNAGI

>member
-9 TQGYIYIKDMQILY
+9 TQGYIYIKDMTILY
-23 DNIIYNINNL
+23 DNIIYNINNI
-33 YTSNKYIY
+33 YTNNKYIY
-41 WKINTSDL
+41 WKIESSNL
-49 ITSNNKLDEE
+49 ITSNNKLDDKED
-59 ENLIF
+59 LIF
-64 IIKNIE
+64 IIKNVN
-70 GVGITTTTDLLDM
+70 GVAIQMSTDLLEM

-89 KKSISEKLKEVNE
+89 KKSIAEKLQKVNE
-102 SNRQYQKQ
+102 NNKFYKKQ

-133 IKERLNTAIINSN
+133 IKERLNTSIINSN

-162 NVFNSA
+162 EIFNSA
-168 EKADVN
+168 EKADVS
-174 YKLDTI
+174 YRLDII

-201 SSDVDTTSFLE
+201 SNDVDTTSFLE

-221 ADLIVEIKIVTDDN
+221 ADLVTEIKVITNDDR
-235 KENITLADISS
+235 ENITLADISS
-246 ITSDM
+246 ITSNI

-265 SIILSIGSEGEKT
+265 DTTLSVSSEGEKT

-288 VYNANA
+288 VYNTNA
-294 RIDDLSNNMNELQ
+294 RIDDLSNNMTELQ

-332 NDMLPITKSL
+332 NDMLSITKSL
-342 LNTDGKLTR
+342 LNTDGKLTK

-394 YFDDFKVKHTNF
+394 YFDDFKEKHTNF
-406 INSIRVDMKDLI
+406 INSIKVDMKDLI
-418 FDKDERKEFNIRI
+418 FDKDERKKFNIRL

-500 DALENNTNV
+500 DSLENDTNA

>member
-9 TQGYIYIKDMQILY
+9 TKSYIYIKDLSIKYNEQIFP
-23 DNIIYNINNL
+23 INNI
-33 YTSNKYIY
+33 YTKDKYIY
-41 WKINTSDL
+41 WKIETSDL
-49 ITSNNKLDEE
+49 VSSNNKLDEE

-70 GVGITTTTDLLDM
+70 GIGVTTTTDLLDM
-83 LFDGYN
+83 LFDGYD
-89 KKSISEKLKEVNE
+89 KKSIAEKLQNVNE
-102 SNRQYQKQ
+102 NNKFYKKQ
-110 LEITQDNIESLSKEY
+110 LEITQDNIENLSKEY

-133 IKERLNTAIINSN
+133 IKELLNTAIINSN

-153 TTLIDRLSD
+153 TTLTDRLSD
-162 NVFNSA
+162 ETFNSA

-174 YKLDTI
+174 YRLDII

-201 SSDVDTTSFLE
+201 SNDVDTTSFLE

-221 ADLIVEIKIVTDDN
+221 ADLIVEIKIVTEDDR
-235 KENITLADISS
+235 ENITLADISS
-246 ITSDM
+246 ITSNI

-265 SIILSIGSEGEKT
+265 STILSIGSEGEKT

-288 VYNANA
+288 VYNTNA
-294 RIDDLSNNMNELQ
+294 RIDDLSSNMNELQ
-307 ASLINSFAKEQQ
+307 TSLINSFAKEQQ
-319 TIQGYFDANQNLS
+319 TIQGYFDANQKYS
-332 NDMLPITKSL
+332 NDMLPITNSL
-342 LNTDGKLTR
+342 LNVDGKLTVA
-351 TQYNSLDALANAMV
+351 QYNSLDALANGMI

-394 YFDDFKVKHTNF
+394 YFDDFKEKHTDF
-406 INSIRVDMKDLI
+406 INSIKVDMKDLT
-418 FDKDERKEFNIRI
+418 FDKDERKRFSTRL
-431 ALYREARNKLNSQM
+431 ALYRETRNKLNSQM

-500 DALENNTNV
+500 DTLENNTNV

>member
-9 TQGYIYIKDMQILY
+9 TQGYIYVKDMQILY
-23 DNIIYNINNL
+23 NDVIYNINNL

-41 WKINTSDL
+41 WKIETSDL
-49 ITSNNKLDEE
+49 VSSNNKLDEK

-70 GVGITTTTDLLDM
+70 GVGITTTTDTLEM

-89 KKSISEKLKEVNE
+89 KKSIAEKLQNVNE
-102 SNRQYQKQ
+102 NNKFYKKQ

-162 NVFNSA
+162 ATFNSA

-174 YKLDTI
+174 YRLDTI

-201 SSDVDTTSFLE
+201 SNDVDTTSFLE

-221 ADLIVEIKIVTDDN
+221 ADLIVEIKVITNDDR
-235 KENITLADISS
+235 ENITLADISS
-246 ITSDM
+246 ITSNI

-265 SIILSIGSEGEKT
+265 DTTLSVSSEGEKT

-288 VYNANA
+288 VYNTNA
-294 RIDDLSNNMNELQ
+294 RIDDLSNNMTELQ

-342 LNTDGKLTR
+342 LNTDGKLTK

-394 YFDDFKVKHTNF
+394 YFDDFKEKHTDF
-406 INSIRVDMKDLI
+406 INSIKVDMKDLI
-418 FDKDERKEFNIRI
+418 FDKDERKKFNIRL

-500 DALENNTNV
+500 DSLENNTTT

>member
-41 WKINTSDL
+41 WKIETSDL
-49 ITSNNKLDEE
+49 VSSNNKLDEE

-64 IIKNIE
+64 IIKNID

-89 KKSISEKLKEVNE
+89 KKSIAEKLQNVNE
-102 SNRQYQKQ
+102 NNKFYKKQ
-110 LEITQDNIESLSKEY
+110 LEITQDNIENLSKEY

-133 IKERLNTAIINSN
+133 IKERLNTSIINSN

-153 TTLIDRLSD
+153 TVLIDRLSD
-162 NVFNSA
+162 EVFNSD
-168 EKADVN
+168 EKADAN
-174 YKLDTI
+174 YRLDII
-180 NNKFEEMLGYS
+180 NNKFQEMLGYS
-191 DALIDMMAEN
+191 NALIDMMAEN
-201 SSDVDTTSFLE
+201 SNDVDTTSFLE

-221 ADLIVEIKIVTDDN
+221 ADLIVEIKIITEDN
-235 KENITLADISS
+235 RENITLADISS

-265 SIILSIGSEGEKT
+265 DITVSIYSEGEKT

-288 VYNANA
+288 VYNTNV

-319 TIQGYFDANQNLS
+319 TIQGYFDANQKYS
-332 NDMLPITKSL
+332 NDMFPITNSL
-342 LNTDGKLTR
+342 SNTGGKLTVA
-351 TQYNSLDALANAMV
+351 QYNSLDGLANAMV

-371 EASYQSYYNN
+371 EASYQFYYNN

-394 YFDDFKVKHTNF
+394 YFDDFKEKHTDF
-406 INSIRVDMKDLI
+406 INSIKIDMKDLI
-418 FDKDERKEFNIRI
+418 FDKDERKRFSTRL
-431 ALYREARNKLNSQM
+431 ALYRETRNKLNSQM

-500 DALENNTNV
+500 DSLENNTNA

>member
-1 MAIINNAP
+1 MAIENNSPA
-9 TQGYIYIKDMQILY
+9 QKYIYIKDLVIKYLDKLY
-23 DNIIYNINNL
+23 PINNI
-33 YTSNKYIY
+33 YTINKYIY
-41 WKINTSDL
+41 WRIDTFDL
-49 ITSNNKLDEE
+49 ITSDTKLDEE
-59 ENLIF
+59 ENLVF
-64 IIKNIE
+64 IVKNIDGI
-70 GVGITTTTDLLDM
+70 GVTVTTNLLDM
-83 LFDGYN
+83 LFDGYD
-89 KKSISEKLKEVNE
+89 KRSISEKIKSINE
-102 SNRQYQKQ
+102 NSKSYKKQ

-162 NVFNSA
+162 EIFNSA
-168 EKADVN
+168 EKADVS
-174 YKLDTI
+174 YRLDTI

-201 SSDVDTTSFLE
+201 SNDVDTTSFLE

-221 ADLIVEIKIVTDDN
+221 ADLIVEIKVITNDDR
-235 KENITLADISS
+235 ENITLADISS

-265 SIILSIGSEGEKT
+265 DIILSTGTEGEKT

-288 VYNANA
+288 VYNTNV

-332 NDMLPITKSL
+332 NNMLPITNSL
-342 LNTDGKLTR
+342 SNTGGKLTVA
-351 TQYNSLDALANAMV
+351 QYNSLDGLANAMV

-394 YFDDFKVKHTNF
+394 YFDDFKEKHTDF
-406 INSIRVDMKDLI
+406 INSIKVDMKDLI
-418 FDKDERKEFNIRI
+418 FDKDERKRFSTRL
-431 ALYREARNKLNSQM
+431 ALYRETRNKLNSQM
-445 LNCINLIN
+445 LSCINLIN